1 MGTIAIDDRLKMID
15 YSQQLIEIYDREKNL
30 NIIYIY
36 LHQEITK

>member
-1 MGTIAIDDRLKMID
+1 MGTITIDDRLKMID
-15 YSQQLIEIYDREKNL
+15 DRQQLIAIDDREKNL

>member
-1 MGTIAIDDRLKMID
+1 MGTITIDDRLKMID
-15 YSQQLIEIYDREKNL
+15 DRQQLIDDREKNL

>member
-1 MGTIAIDDRLKMID
+1 MGTITIDDRLKMID
-15 YSQQLIEIYDREKNL
+15 DRQQLIAIDDREKNV

>member
-1 MGTIAIDDRLKMID
+1 MGTITIDDR
-15 YSQQLIEIYDREKNL
+15 QQLIAIDDREKNL

>member
-1 MGTIAIDDRLKMID
+1 MGTITIDDRLKMID
-15 YSQQLIEIYDREKNL
+15 DRQQLIAIDDREKKL

>member
-1 MGTIAIDDRLKMID
+1 MGMITIDDRLKMID
-15 YSQQLIEIYDREKNL
+15 DRQQLIAIDDREKNL